1 VLLSEAFYVLMTTTL
16 KISLGLFFLRILMKP
31 WQRITFYVILAIS
44 VGYGTFG
51 VFIAIFQCG
60 LPTELLEHVVNG
72 HGCLSTNLLLSMG
85 YIYSVINI
93 VADWIFV
100 FIPMF
105 MLKETSMGRRS
116 KLSVGVIMALGAVWV
131 FQPFLPNICNVLI
144 VINTKR
150 EHI

>member
-1 VLLSEAFYVLMTTTL
+1 
-16 KISLGLFFLRILMKP
+16 MKP
-31 WQRITFYVILAIS
+31 WQRIIFYVILAIS

-60 LPTELLEHVVNG
+60 SPTELLEHVVNS
-72 HGCLSTNLLLSMG
+72 HGCLSTNLLLSIG

-100 FIPMF
+100 FIPMS
-105 MLKETSMGRRS
+105 MLKETSMDRRS

-131 FQPFLPNICNVLI
+131 FQPFLPNVCNVLI